1 MLWIRVCINSTLSKL
16 IAIHDYTTGLVQ
28 SNSHFP
34 GPHFLSS
41 HCASTL
47 KERPFGCSSV
57 RKITTRHI
65 YPDSMYGSTQIMHH
79 SITIPLLLQSLD
91 IISVAVKC
99 LPLTVITVDYLFIL
113 PILQTKIALRFLS
126 PRAFSTQSWVK
137 VLSVWV
143 SQNFWSIIL
152 VVS

>member
-28 SNSHFP
+28 SNYHF
-34 GPHFLSS
+34 PHFLSS
-41 HCASTL
+41 HCAPTL

-65 YPDSMYGSTQIMHH
+65 YPVSMYVSTQIMHH

-99 LPLTVITVDYLFIL
+99 LPLTIITVDYLFIL
-113 PILQTKIALRFLS
+113 PILQTKIALCFLS
-126 PRAFSTQSWVK
+126 PRAFSTQS
-137 VLSVWV
+137 
-143 SQNFWSIIL
+143 
-152 VVS
+152 